1 MNPQRLSHGP
11 IVVPVVVLGHSVSRS
26 SVGLSEQI
34 ESELVSYDLQT
45 TWLLAERVM
54 ADILQQIMVHKRAE
68 VTAARQEISVAELQQ
83 QILAAPPVRDF
94 GAALLRNHPMGL
106 IAEVKRASPSAGLI
120 RADFSATEIART
132 YVENGAACLSVLTD
146 EKYFQG
152 HLSYLRLIRQT
163 VDVPLLRKDF
173 ILDEY
178 QILEAR
184 AAGADCILLIA
195 ECLDDAQLLDLFQ
208 VAVGLGMQALVEL
221 HDAVNLER
229 VLRLDPHLVGVN
241 NRDLKIMKTNLQHC
255 IELRSRVPENV
266 IFVGESGIH
275 SRRDVEQLIAGNVH
289 AMLVGETLM
298 KSSDIGSKVRE
309 LLGT

>member
-1 MNPQRLSHGP
+1 
-11 IVVPVVVLGHSVSRS
+11 
-26 SVGLSEQI
+26 
-34 ESELVSYDLQT
+34 
-45 TWLLAERVM
+45 M

-68 VTAARQEISVAELQQ
+68 VAAAKSRVSVAELQL
-83 QILAAPPVRDF
+83 QIGKAPPVRDF
-94 GAALLRNHPMGL
+94 VAALRRKHPMGL

-132 YVENGAACLSVLTD
+132 YAHNGAACLSVLTD

-152 HLSYLRLIRQT
+152 HLDYLRQIRAT

-184 AAGADCILLIA
+184 AAGADCVLLIA
-195 ECLDDAQLLDLFQ
+195 ECLDDARLADLYQ
-208 VAVGLGMQALVEL
+208 TAVGLGMQALVEL
-221 HDAVNLER
+221 HDAVNLDR
-229 VLRLDPHLVGVN
+229 VLRLDPQLVGVN
-241 NRDLKIMKTNLQHC
+241 NRDLKVMKTNLQHC
-255 IELRSRVPENV
+255 IDLRSRVPDAV
-266 IFVGESGIH
+266 LFVGESGIH
-275 SRRDVEQLIAGNVH
+275 SRANVEQLIAGNVH

-298 KSSDIGSKVRE
+298 KSPDIGAKVRE